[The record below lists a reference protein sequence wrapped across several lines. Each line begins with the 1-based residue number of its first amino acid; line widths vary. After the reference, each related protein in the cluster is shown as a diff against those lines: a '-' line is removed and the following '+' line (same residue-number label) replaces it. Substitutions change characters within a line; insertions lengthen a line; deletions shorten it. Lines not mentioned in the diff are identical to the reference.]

1 MAAMIRKKTRAHEAH
16 LKQLEELYT
25 RAQQGPRETERGNSD
40 IFDKFRKLNPTEF
53 QEKSDPAI
61 AEDWINSLEVIF
73 EFMAIEDAEKIRC
86 ATFMLKREARKWW
99 ETAKQGKDLRT
110 MTWSQ
115 FRDLFFE
122 KYFSADVRA
131 HRAYKF
137 YSLRQGDKSVAEYV
151 WRFEQLVGYVPH
163 IAKEPVDKMNAFL
176 RGLNPEMRKDC
187 RVNACTTLQSCIDRA
202 LKVEQLNKE
211 IAFHKKKSM
220 FPE

>member
-1 MAAMIRKKTRAHEAH
+1 MRRGNSADNRRQGQGEHGSQASPANQPEELPLPPNPNEVIGTMAAMIRKKTRAHEAH

-25 RAQQGPRETERGNSD
+25 RAQQGPRETERGNSY

-53 QEKSDPAI
+53 QEESDPAI

-73 EFMAIEDAEKIRC
+73 EFMAIEHAEKIWC

-151 WRFEQLVGYVPH
+151 RRFEQLVGYVPH
-163 IAKEPVDKMNAFL
+163 IAK
-176 RGLNPEMRKDC
+176 
-187 RVNACTTLQSCIDRA
+187 
-202 LKVEQLNKE
+202 
-211 IAFHKKKSM
+211 
-220 FPE
+220 